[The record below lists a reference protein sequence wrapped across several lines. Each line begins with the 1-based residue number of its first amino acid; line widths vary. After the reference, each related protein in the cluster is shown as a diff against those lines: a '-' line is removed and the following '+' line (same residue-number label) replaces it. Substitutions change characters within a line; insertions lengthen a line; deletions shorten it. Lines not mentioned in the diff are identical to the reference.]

1 MNSIGLNDAS
11 LPGIIIAIISTI
23 GVIVAAW
30 LKANSDNKA
39 SAAETW
45 KSFAQEVKAYCDDR
59 IDKLEADLVDHVDY
73 ATWLN
78 GLDLPR
84 PPYLSFHEWKNR
96 NQR

>member
-1 MNSIGLNDAS
+1 MNSTGLDSAS
-11 LPGIIIAIISTI
+11 LSAVIVSIITTI
-23 GVIVAAW
+23 GVLGAAY
-30 LKANSDNKA
+30 LKASADKKS

-45 KSFAQEVKAYCDDR
+45 RSFAQEVKAYCDDR

-78 GLDLPR
+78 SLDLPR

>member
-1 MNSIGLNDAS
+1 MNSTGLDSAS
-11 LPGIIIAIISTI
+11 LSTIIVAIITTI
-23 GVIVAAW
+23 GVLGAAY
-30 LKANSDNKA
+30 LKASADKKS

-45 KSFAQEVKAYCDDR
+45 RSFAQEVKGYCDDR
-59 IDKLEADLVDHVDY
+59 INKLEADLVDHVDY

>member
-30 LKANSDNKA
+30 LKANSDNKS

-59 IDKLEADLVDHVDY
+59 IDALEADLVEHIDY

-84 PPYLSFHEWKNR
+84 PPFLSFHEWKSKHR
-96 NQR
+96 R

>member
-1 MNSIGLNDAS
+1 MSSIGLDDAS
-11 LPGIIIAIISTI
+11 LPGIIVAIISTI

-30 LKANSDNKA
+30 LKANADKKSSA
-39 SAAETW
+39 SEAW
-45 KSFAQEVKAYCDDR
+45 KSFAQEVKGYCDDR